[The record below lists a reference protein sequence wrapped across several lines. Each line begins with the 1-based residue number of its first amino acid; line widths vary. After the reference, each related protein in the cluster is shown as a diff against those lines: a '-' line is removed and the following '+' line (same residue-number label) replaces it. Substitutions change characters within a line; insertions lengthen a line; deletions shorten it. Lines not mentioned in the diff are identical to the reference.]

1 MKFSARVLILFVFLG
16 SLFLLFTKN
25 SFAQTSVVTEVK
37 EGEIVN
43 TKQYSP
49 NLESNVPKD
58 QRTYV
63 QSTVIELL
71 AATVCQLGGYDP
83 VRQDHKCL
91 GVEPTTGK
99 IGFVENGGGALGV
112 MGTLIAATFVAPTS
126 SGQYIN
132 YLAGN
137 FGVAKNTY
145 AQEPRAGECAGA
157 VQGVGFCGI
166 RPLLEIWVAMRNIA
180 YLLFVIIFVLIG
192 LAIMFRVHIDPR
204 TVMTIENQIPKIIMG
219 IVLVTFSF
227 AIAGLLIDVMYVA
240 LYLVGG
246 VLASIPGHEIGNLG
260 QITTSPTPF
269 DAINR
274 LWPGDPSDDLGAGF
288 GGGFPELAL
297 QGSDTMRNLVMN
309 ALNGSPTG
317 RGNVNFE
324 PGLFD
329 FVGNLFTAVVGL
341 IVGLAS
347 ALIIFLALIYTA
359 IRLWII
365 LITAYINILL
375 DIIFAPFWILI
386 GLFPGSSSG
395 VSPWFKDM
403 LANLAVF
410 PTAMSMFIL
419 GKVFSDIA
427 SDPQNTV
434 ETGTLF
440 IPPLV
445 GGGTGDS
452 SQIFAGVIA
461 LGFLF
466 MTPHVLQI
474 TRGAIKA
481 PNINYGPVFQ
491 PAGEAGGTIG
501 SGISTFAA
509 MNAKV
514 PLPGQKGGREAL
526 MRRILKF

>member
-1 MKFSARVLILFVFLG
+1 MKFSARVLFLFVFLA
-16 SLFLLFTKN
+16 SFFLLFTKN
-25 SFAQTSVVTEVK
+25 SFAQTTVTS
-37 EGEIVN
+37 EIESGKVVN
-43 TKQYSP
+43 TRQYS
-49 NLESNVPKD
+49 NIDSDVPKD

-63 QSTVIELL
+63 QSTFIELM
-71 AATVCQLGGYDP
+71 AAAVCQLGGIDP
-83 VRQDHKCL
+83 IRQDHKCL
-91 GVEPTTGK
+91 GVDPVTGK
-99 IGFVENGGGALGV
+99 IGFVENGGGALGM
-112 MGTLIAATFVAPTS
+112 MGTLIAATFTAPTS
-126 SGQYIN
+126 AGQYAN
-132 YLAGN
+132 YMAEN
-137 FGVAKNTY
+137 FGIAKNTY
-145 AQEPRAGECAGA
+145 AQQPSASNCAGA
-157 VQGVGFCGI
+157 GQGVGFCGI
-166 RPLLEIWVAMRNIA
+166 RPLLEVWVAMRNIA

-204 TVMTIENQIPKIIMG
+204 TVMTIENQIPRIIMG
-219 IVLVTFSF
+219 IILVTFSF
-227 AIAGLLIDVMYVA
+227 ALAGLLIDVMYVSI
-240 LYLVGG
+240 YLVGG
-246 VLASIPGHEIGNLG
+246 VLANIPGHEINNLG
-260 QITTSPTPF
+260 QIATSPTPF

-297 QGSDTMRNLVMN
+297 QGSDTVRNLVMN

-317 RGNVNFE
+317 RGSVNFE

-365 LITAYINILL
+365 LITSYINILL
-375 DIIFAPFWILI
+375 DIVFAPFWFLI
-386 GLFPGSSSG
+386 GLFPGSSAG
-395 VSPWFKDM
+395 VGAWFKDM

-410 PTAMSMFIL
+410 PTAMSMLIL

-427 SDPQNTV
+427 SQPQNTV
-434 ETGTLF
+434 STGALF
-440 IPPLV
+440 IPPLA

-491 PAGEAGGTIG
+491 PAGEAAGTVG
-501 SGISTFAA
+501 SAVSTYGA
-509 MNAKV
+509 MQAKV

-526 MRRILKF
+526 ARRILKF